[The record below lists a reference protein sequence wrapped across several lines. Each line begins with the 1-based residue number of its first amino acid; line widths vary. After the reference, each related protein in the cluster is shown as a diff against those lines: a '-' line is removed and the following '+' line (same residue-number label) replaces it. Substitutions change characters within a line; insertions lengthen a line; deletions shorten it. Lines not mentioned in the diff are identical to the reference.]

1 MYIVGRC
8 ECGSKGKYSVCH
20 RLISLNREWSI
31 WEVDVLEEYVVAY
44 FFSYP
49 FIAYLAHCCYSI
61 RLFGYVCRSVGMWCI
76 RHYNAQASH
85 SIQEEWKKK
94 AQKTIHTRNEEEK
107 IRKMRA
113 KGILRACTYGHCCC
127 CCCYFSILFRSR
139 YRIGCSLYG
148 ATVIALEC
156 VDIDTMRDPSTCIDV
171 VVVAFRS
178 ASFRNVRDVPSS
190 TLQSRR
196 KATTTHTHSK
206 RRWCCQIVFFYFSF
220 CFSSSWWFF
229 TLSFFFG
236 LNKIVCDQ
244 LPLVAFFYANK
255 KIRCRI
261 YHLFTSKQYLKPRGD
276 NCCWCC
282 HGGCHRHFIP
292 WVNVLSLREKIV

>member
-1 MYIVGRC
+1 M
-8 ECGSKGKYSVCH
+8 
-20 RLISLNREWSI
+20 
-31 WEVDVLEEYVVAY
+31 LEEYVVAY
-44 FFSYP
+44 FFIP
-49 FIAYLAHCCYSI
+49 IHCISCTLLLFYSI
-61 RLFGYVCRSVGMWCI
+61 VWIRVPISGYVVHTALQCTGIS
-76 RHYNAQASH
+76 QH
-85 SIQEEWKKK
+85 SRGVKEEGAKNH
-94 AQKTIHTRNEEEK
+94 THTRNEEEK

-127 CCCYFSILFRSR
+127 YCCYFSILFRSR

-206 RRWCCQIVFFYFSF
+206 RR
-220 CFSSSWWFF
+220 
-229 TLSFFFG
+229 
-236 LNKIVCDQ
+236 
-244 LPLVAFFYANK
+244 
-255 KIRCRI
+255 
-261 YHLFTSKQYLKPRGD
+261 
-276 NCCWCC
+276 
-282 HGGCHRHFIP
+282 
-292 WVNVLSLREKIV
+292 

>member
-1 MYIVGRC
+1 MAI
-8 ECGSKGKYSVCH
+8 
-20 RLISLNREWSI
+20 
-31 WEVDVLEEYVVAY
+31 
-44 FFSYP
+44 
-49 FIAYLAHCCYSI
+49 
-61 RLFGYVCRSVGMWCI
+61 
-76 RHYNAQASH
+76 
-85 SIQEEWKKK
+85 
-94 AQKTIHTRNEEEK
+94 
-107 IRKMRA
+107 
-113 KGILRACTYGHCCC
+113 
-127 CCCYFSILFRSR
+127 
-139 YRIGCSLYG
+139 
-148 ATVIALEC
+148 
-156 VDIDTMRDPSTCIDV
+156 V
-171 VVVAFRS
+171 VVVAAIFLFSFGLGIVLVALCMVLLWSRLNVWISIQWEILQHALTWWWWRFEVPRS
-178 ASFRNVRDVPSS
+178 AMCAMCLVAHYKEEEK
-190 TLQSRR
+190 QQQ
-196 KATTTHTHSK
+196 HTHSK

>member
-1 MYIVGRC
+1 
-8 ECGSKGKYSVCH
+8 
-20 RLISLNREWSI
+20 
-31 WEVDVLEEYVVAY
+31 
-44 FFSYP
+44 
-49 FIAYLAHCCYSI
+49 
-61 RLFGYVCRSVGMWCI
+61 
-76 RHYNAQASH
+76 
-85 SIQEEWKKK
+85 
-94 AQKTIHTRNEEEK
+94 
-107 IRKMRA
+107 MRA

-127 CCCYFSILFRSR
+127 YCCYFSILFRSR

-190 TLQSRR
+190 TLQRRR
-196 KATTTHTHSK
+196 KATTTHTLKTQVMLSD
-206 RRWCCQIVFFYFSF
+206 CFFLLLLLLLFQLMVFYAF
-220 CFSSSWWFF
+220 
-229 TLSFFFG
+229 LFFG

-292 WVNVLSLREKIV
+292 WVNVLSLREKIVQISRISSK

>member
-44 FFSYP
+44 FFSFP

-113 KGILRACTYGHCCC
+113 KGILRACTYGHRCCCC

-196 KATTTHTHSK
+196 KATTTHTQNVGDVV
-206 RRWCCQIVFFYFSF
+206 RLFF
-220 CFSSSWWFF
+220 
-229 TLSFFFG
+229 L
-236 LNKIVCDQ
+236 L
-244 LPLVAFFYANK
+244 LLLL
-255 KIRCRI
+255 
-261 YHLFTSKQYLKPRGD
+261 LF
-276 NCCWCC
+276 
-282 HGGCHRHFIP
+282 
-292 WVNVLSLREKIV
+292 